1 MPYLMLF
8 GWAIVAAMLVR
19 VTPVLRRPMGAAMAV
34 TLVLFAG
41 MRADSVDHEGY
52 REMFE
57 WMVELDLDYPERL
70 FFGKDV
76 LFGVLMDA
84 LQRAG
89 GALQSLFLAAALLS
103 VGLKQLAFARAFGGN
118 TAVPWL
124 VTLCLSFF
132 LHDFTQIRTAI
143 ALALCFLALQHQ
155 VAGRVKPWLWL
166 TLAAAGFHLSAI
178 LFLPVAG
185 VLLFAPRRRGMAWA
199 VMTGGLV
206 LALMGLF
213 QLVASIDLRLA
224 SHSEITGLNWTALAV
239 ATFKLTLLTAI
250 ALTLRRGTRHLEAA
264 ARLVWPCVMFGATG
278 VALLFAL
285 HDMAT
290 ALAFRLYEF
299 FDAFSVF
306 VIALGL
312 MQRRAVPV
320 LLSLGYCAFGVLL
333 QWLPGLFTP
342 YEFAPLAS
350 LFG

>member
-8 GWAIVAAMLVR
+8 AWAIVAAMLAR
-19 VTPVLRRPMGAAMAV
+19 VTPALRRPVGAAMAA
-34 TLVLFAG
+34 TLVVFAG
-41 MRADSVDHEGY
+41 MRADSVDYAGY
-52 REMFE
+52 QEMFD

-76 LFGVLMDA
+76 LFGVLMDV

-89 GALQSLFLAAALLS
+89 GNLQSLFLAAALLS

-118 TAVPWL
+118 TAAPWL
-124 VTLCLSFF
+124 ATLCLSFF

-143 ALALCFLALQHQ
+143 SLALCFLALQHL
-155 VAGRVKPWLWL
+155 VAGRVKRWFWL

-178 LFLPVAG
+178 FFLPVAG

-224 SHSEITGLNWTALAV
+224 SHGEITGLNWTALAV
-239 ATFKLTLLTAI
+239 ATFKLALLTAI
-250 ALTLRRGTRHLEAA
+250 ALTLRHGTQRLEAA
-264 ARLVWPCVMFGATG
+264 ARLVWPCVMFVATG
-278 VALLFAL
+278 VVLLFVL
-285 HDMAT
+285 HDMAS

-299 FDAFSVF
+299 FDAFSIF

-312 MQRRAVPV
+312 MQRRAIPF
-320 LLSLGYCAFGVLL
+320 LLALGYCCLRGFKCWAR
-333 QWLPGLFTP
+333 
-342 YEFAPLAS
+342 S
-350 LFG
+350 RS

>member
-8 GWAIVAAMLVR
+8 GWAIVAAMLSR
-19 VTPVLRRPMGAAMAV
+19 VTPVLGRPVGIAMAT

-41 MRADSVDHEGY
+41 LRADSVDYEGY
-52 REMFE
+52 REMFD
-57 WMVELDLDYPERL
+57 WMIELDLDYPERL

-76 LFGVLMDA
+76 LFGVLMDL

-89 GALQSLFLAAALLS
+89 GNLQSLFLAAALLS

-143 ALALCFLALQHQ
+143 ALALCFLALQHL

-166 TLAAAGFHLSAI
+166 TLAAAGFHLSAV
-178 LFLPVAG
+178 LFVPVAG

-206 LALMGLF
+206 LALIGLF
-213 QLVASIDLRLA
+213 QLVEFIDPRLA
-224 SHSEITGLNWTALAV
+224 SHGETTGLNWTALAV
-239 ATFKLTLLTAI
+239 ATFKLALLMVI
-250 ALTLRRGTRHLEAA
+250 ALAMRRGTQRLEAPV
-264 ARLVWPCVMFGATG
+264 RLVWPCVMFVATG
-278 VALLFAL
+278 VVLLFAL
-285 HDMAT
+285 HDIAS

-306 VIALGL
+306 VIAVGL

-320 LLSLGYCAFGVLL
+320 LLALGYCAFGVLL

-342 YEFAPLAS
+342 YRLAPLAS

>member
-8 GWAIVAAMLVR
+8 GWAIVAAMLSGL
-19 VTPVLRRPMGAAMAV
+19 TPALRRPIGAAMAA

-41 MRADSVDHEGY
+41 MRADSVDYDGY

-57 WMVELDLDYPERL
+57 WMVKLDLDYPERL

-76 LFGVLMDA
+76 LFGVLMDV

-89 GALQSLFLAAALLS
+89 GNLQALFLAAALLS

-143 ALALCFLALQHQ
+143 ALALCFLALQHL

-166 TLAAAGFHLSAI
+166 TLVAAGFHLSAI

-185 VLLFAPRRRGMAWA
+185 VLLFAPRRRGMAW
-199 VMTGGLV
+199 VLMISGLV
-206 LALMGLF
+206 LALFGLF
-213 QLVASIDLRLA
+213 QLIAFIDPRLE
-224 SHSEITGLNWTALAV
+224 SHGDVTGVNWTALVMAV
-239 ATFKLTLLTAI
+239 FKLALLTAT
-250 ALTLRRGTRHLEAA
+250 ALAMRHGTRRFETA
-264 ARLVWPCVMFGATG
+264 ARLVWPCVMFVATG
-278 VALLFAL
+278 VVLLFVL
-285 HDMAT
+285 SDMAS

-299 FDAFSVF
+299 FDAFSIF
-306 VIALGL
+306 VIAVGL
-312 MQRRAVPV
+312 MQRRAAPV
-320 LLSLGYCAFGVLL
+320 LLALCLCTIGILL
-333 QWLPGLFTP
+333 QYLPGLFTP
-342 YEFAPLAS
+342 YDIAPLAS